1 MLSSCAIC
9 FLKRVTLYFML
20 SATLLKFSESL
31 NSKFCSFDRSAFVH
45 QKQNMMS
52 DIRTVILEQQ
62 NLSKTIT
69 NPLIHSFS
77 YTRLFFNS
85 LNNSNF
91 SIFPFINRIHYTNFH
106 NALEERQFY
115 YNLNRIERNSRR
127 NSVYLNVHI
136 YICIY
141 YFYWN
146 FSKTL
151 RKSYVPFHEKKVRP
165 RHIRHEHFS
174 DKININDINDITEKV
189 ILEGLVKFENKNLY
203 LQKSITLGKL
213 ATELNTNVKHLSI
226 VIKKH
231 KADNFNQYL
240 NRLRID
246 YIVAKLK
253 TDDKFSRYKI
263 SHLSDLCGYSSP
275 AAFTKSFIEIMKITP
290 PDFIRSV
297 NKDY

>member
-1 MLSSCAIC
+1 MLNSCAIC
-9 FLKRVTLYFML
+9 FLKKVTLYFML
-20 SATLLKFSESL
+20 SATLMKFSEPL
-31 NSKFCSFDRSAFVH
+31 NSKFCGFDRSDFMH
-45 QKQNMMS
+45 QKQNVMS
-52 DIRTVILEQQ
+52 DIRAVVLEQQ
-62 NLSKTIT
+62 NKSKAIT
-69 NPLIHSFS
+69 NSLINSFS
-77 YTRLFFNS
+77 LKNLFFNTI
-85 LNNSNF
+85 NDTDF
-91 SIFPFINRIHYTNFH
+91 SVHQFINRVHYTNFH
-106 NALEERQFY
+106 NALEEKQFY
-115 YNLNRIERNSRR
+115 YNLNKIERNSRR
-127 NSVYLNVHI
+127 NSVYLNVLI
-136 YICIY
+136 YICLY

-151 RKSYVPFHEKKVRP
+151 KKSYVPFHDRKVRP
-165 RHIRHEHFS
+165 RHIRHEHFGN
-174 DKININDINDITEKV
+174 KININDINDITEKV

-213 ATELNTNVKHLSI
+213 ATELNTNVKYLSI

-231 KADNFNQYL
+231 KADNFNHYL

-290 PDFIRSV
+290 SDFIRSV